1 MNYSILMLTG
11 MLLGGMVL
19 PAAGQAPAKPKA
31 AAATAKEAELTLT
44 KSMGSSKAPITIE
57 VFSDF
62 QCPACRELYQKTLRR
77 VIDDYVLANKVFLIH
92 RDFPLAMHKYA
103 RDAARYANAAAS
115 LDKYEAVTEA
125 LFNKQEAWSEAGNIE
140 PVVAE
145 VLTPAEMKKVKS
157 LLQNSQIEAAI
168 EKDVFLGAQNS
179 IRQTPTMFIR
189 RGPQTY
195 PHAGPVSYAVL
206 RLFLDKLLSE

>member
-1 MNYSILMLTG
+1 MTYSIVMLTG
-11 MLLGGMVL
+11 MLLGGIVL
-19 PAAGQAPAKPKA
+19 PAPAQAPAKPKA
-31 AAATAKEAELTLT
+31 AAATPREAELSLT
-44 KSMGSSKAPITIE
+44 KSLGSSKAPITIE

-77 VIDDYVLANKVFLIH
+77 VIDDYVMSDKVFLIH

-103 RDAARYANAAAS
+103 RDAARFANAAAS
-115 LDKYEAVTEA
+115 LGKYEAVSEA
-125 LFNKQEAWSEAGNIE
+125 LFNKQDAWSAEGNIE

-157 LLQNSQIEAAI
+157 LLQNSQIDAAI
-168 EKDVFLGAQNS
+168 EKDVFLGGQNS

-189 RGPQTY
+189 RGQQTY
-195 PHAGPVSYAVL
+195 PHAGLVSYAVL
-206 RLFLDKLLSE
+206 RLFLDKLLNE